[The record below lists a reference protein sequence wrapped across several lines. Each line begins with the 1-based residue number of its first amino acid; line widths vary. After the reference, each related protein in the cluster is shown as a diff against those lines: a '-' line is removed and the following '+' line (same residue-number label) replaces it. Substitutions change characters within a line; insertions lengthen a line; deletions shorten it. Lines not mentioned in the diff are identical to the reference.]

1 MYVSMVLADFVEE
14 PVEFLTLGGVFRQR
28 AFVDSVEQQDGF
40 LFLLI
45 GFVADGLERVLIA

>member
-1 MYVSMVLADFVEE
+1 MVLADFVEE
-14 PVEFLTLGGVFRQR
+14 PVEFLALGGVFRQR